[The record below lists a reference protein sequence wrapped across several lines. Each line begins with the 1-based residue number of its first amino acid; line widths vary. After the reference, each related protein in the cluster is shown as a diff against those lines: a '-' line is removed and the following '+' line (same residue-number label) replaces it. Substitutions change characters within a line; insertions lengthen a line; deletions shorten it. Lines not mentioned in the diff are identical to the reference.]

1 MFLFF
6 RPFQAQNVLILFL
19 KALKFSMFSDEV
31 NPLHLCTVNC
41 KVTAVGFNNCFKW
54 VRLTEHGSYYRT
66 KALCVFGTLHV
77 FSSIKMSKRK
87 QATLGEFGFTKRV
100 CHFFLLKKFQPQIV
114 LMLFLFFELFQ
125 PQCSY

>member
-19 KALKFSMFSDEV
+19 KVLKFSMFSDEV

-41 KVTAVGFNNCFKW
+41 KVTAIGFNNCFKW

-66 KALCVFGTLHV
+66 
-77 FSSIKMSKRK
+77 KRK

-114 LMLFLFFELFQ
+114 LILFLFFELFQ